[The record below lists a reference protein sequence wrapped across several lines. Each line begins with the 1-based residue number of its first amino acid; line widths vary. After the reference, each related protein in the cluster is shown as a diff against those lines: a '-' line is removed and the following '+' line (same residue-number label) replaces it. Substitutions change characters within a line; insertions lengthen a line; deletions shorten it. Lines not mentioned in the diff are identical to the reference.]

1 MDNNEWNYEWKKVCE
16 QGIVYTLTTQDD
28 GQYMTWHTPYSP
40 EMAEQ
45 VRKQYSET
53 GNLKEIINE
62 RFL

>member
-1 MDNNEWNYEWKKVCE
+1 
-16 QGIVYTLTTQDD
+16 
-28 GQYMTWHTPYSP
+28 MTWHTPYSP

-45 VRKQYSET
+45 IRKQYSEV